1 MMYPIGIQNFEKI
14 RTEDFLYVD
23 KTAEIYKLA
32 KEGRYYFLSRPRRF
46 GKSLLVSTMEAYFS
60 GRKELFSG
68 LAIEKLEAEW
78 KQHPVLHLDLSGVS
92 YTDESVLERVLSD
105 KLAKWETLY
114 GAVNTSDI
122 LGLRFK
128 EVIEAAYNK
137 TGNQVAIL
145 IDEYDKPIIDNLG
158 NEPTLSHLRSTLQG
172 FYSVMKSMDARI
184 RFGFLTGVTKIGK
197 MSVFSGLNN
206 LNDISMIP
214 DYVDICGVSET
225 ELHEYFDESISELSS
240 ANEMSKEEC
249 YVKLKSMYDGYHFC
263 EDSIGIY
270 NPFSLLNTFQNKKFR
285 EYWFETGTPGFLV
298 EVMRKTSFDVT
309 TLENQTVDST
319 LMSNADAIFENPV
332 PYLFQSGY
340 LTITGYNDMFRLYQ
354 LGFPNQ
360 EVKNGFLNCLL
371 KYYVPMSPDMSGTTL
386 IYQLWHSITEGNPKS
401 FMQILSSLFANTSY
415 QIQGETEKDFQYAMY
430 IISALLGEYVQV
442 ERTTSNGRIDLIIQT
457 KEFIYIYPPGIPIV
471 APGEVLK
478 PELVD
483 EIRKYKR
490 KGLPVQ
496 GTADPEVEAV
506 LTVADRENMVNET
519 GKIEG

>member
-1 MMYPIGIQNFEKI
+1 MIYPIGIQNFEKI

-46 GKSLLVSTMEAYFS
+46 GKSLLVSTMEAYFA

-68 LAIEKLEAEW
+68 LAIEKLETEW

-92 YTDESVLERVLSD
+92 YTDEFVLERVLSD

-184 RFGFLTGVTKIGK
+184 CFGFLTGEIKIGK

-371 KYYVPMSPDMSGTTL
+371 KYYVPMSPDMSGPTL

-457 KEFIYIYPPGIPIV
+457 KEFIYIFELKVNADADVALRQIAEKGYARPFEGDSRKLFKIGVNFSIATRRIEDWKIV
-471 APGEVLK
+471 
-478 PELVD
+478 
-483 EIRKYKR
+483 
-490 KGLPVQ
+490 
-496 GTADPEVEAV
+496 
-506 LTVADRENMVNET
+506 
-519 GKIEG
+519 

>member
-1 MMYPIGIQNFEKI
+1 MIYPIGIQNFEKI

-386 IYQLWHSITEGNPKS
+386 IYQLWHSITEGNPKL

-457 KEFIYIYPPGIPIV
+457 KEFIYIFELKVNADADVALRQIAEKGYARPFECDSRKLFKIGVNFSTATRRIEDWKIV
-471 APGEVLK
+471 
-478 PELVD
+478 
-483 EIRKYKR
+483 
-490 KGLPVQ
+490 
-496 GTADPEVEAV
+496 
-506 LTVADRENMVNET
+506 
-519 GKIEG
+519 

>member
-1 MMYPIGIQNFEKI
+1 MIYPIGIQNFEKI
-14 RTEDFLYVD
+14 RMEDFLYVD

-68 LAIEKLEAEW
+68 LAVEKMETEW

-105 KLAKWETLY
+105 KLAKWEALY

-158 NEPTLSHLRSTLQG
+158 NEPTLSRLRSTLQG

-214 DYVDICGVSET
+214 DYVDICGISET

-386 IYQLWHSITEGNPKS
+386 IYQLWHSITEGNPES

-442 ERTTSNGRIDLIIQT
+442 ERATSNGRIDLIIQT
-457 KEFIYIYPPGIPIV
+457 KEFIYIFELKVNADADVALRQIDEKGYARPFEGDSRKLFKIGVDFSTATRRIEDWKIV
-471 APGEVLK
+471 
-478 PELVD
+478 
-483 EIRKYKR
+483 
-490 KGLPVQ
+490 
-496 GTADPEVEAV
+496 
-506 LTVADRENMVNET
+506 
-519 GKIEG
+519 

>member
-1 MMYPIGIQNFEKI
+1 M
-14 RTEDFLYVD
+14 D

-457 KEFIYIYPPGIPIV
+457 KEFIYIFELKVNADADVALRQIDEKGYARPFEGDSRKLFKIGVDFSTATRRIEDWKIV
-471 APGEVLK
+471 
-478 PELVD
+478 
-483 EIRKYKR
+483 
-490 KGLPVQ
+490 
-496 GTADPEVEAV
+496 
-506 LTVADRENMVNET
+506 
-519 GKIEG
+519 

>member
-1 MMYPIGIQNFEKI
+1 MIYPIGIQNFEKI

-214 DYVDICGVSET
+214 DYVDICGVSES

-415 QIQGETEKDFQYAMY
+415 QNQGETEKDFQYAMY

-442 ERTTSNGRIDLIIQT
+442 ERTTSNGRIDLSIQT
-457 KEFIYIYPPGIPIV
+457 KEFIYIFELKVNADADV
-471 APGEVLK
+471 ALRQI
-478 PELVD
+478 D
-483 EIRKYKR
+483 EKGYARPFEGDSRKLFKI
-490 KGLPVQ
+490 GVNFS
-496 GTADPEVEAV
+496 TATRRIEDW
-506 LTVADRENMVNET
+506 
-519 GKIEG
+519 KIL

>member
-1 MMYPIGIQNFEKI
+1 M
-14 RTEDFLYVD
+14 D

-128 EVIEAAYNK
+128 EVIDAAYNK

-158 NEPTLSHLRSTLQG
+158 NEPTLSHLRSALQG

-319 LMSNADAIFENPV
+319 LMSNAEAIFENPV

-371 KYYVPMSPDMSGTTL
+371 KYYVPISPDMSGTTL

-457 KEFIYIYPPGIPIV
+457 KEFIYIFELKVNADADVALRQIDEKGYARPFEGDSRKLFKIGVNFLTATRRIEDWKIV
-471 APGEVLK
+471 
-478 PELVD
+478 
-483 EIRKYKR
+483 
-490 KGLPVQ
+490 
-496 GTADPEVEAV
+496 
-506 LTVADRENMVNET
+506 
-519 GKIEG
+519 

>member
-1 MMYPIGIQNFEKI
+1 MIYPIGIQNFEKI

-457 KEFIYIYPPGIPIV
+457 KEFIYIFELKVNADADADVALRQIDEKGYARPFEGDSRKLFKIGVDFSTATRRIEDWKIV
-471 APGEVLK
+471 
-478 PELVD
+478 
-483 EIRKYKR
+483 
-490 KGLPVQ
+490 
-496 GTADPEVEAV
+496 
-506 LTVADRENMVNET
+506 
-519 GKIEG
+519 

>member
-1 MMYPIGIQNFEKI
+1 MIYPIGIQNFEKI
-14 RTEDFLYVD
+14 RMEDFLYVD

-68 LAIEKLEAEW
+68 LAVEKMETEW

-105 KLAKWETLY
+105 KLAKWEALY

-158 NEPTLSHLRSTLQG
+158 NEPTLSRLRSTLQG

-214 DYVDICGVSET
+214 DYVDICGISET

-457 KEFIYIYPPGIPIV
+457 KEFIYIFELKVNADADVALRQIDEKDYARPFEGDSRKLFKIGVDFSTATRRIEDWKIV
-471 APGEVLK
+471 
-478 PELVD
+478 
-483 EIRKYKR
+483 
-490 KGLPVQ
+490 
-496 GTADPEVEAV
+496 
-506 LTVADRENMVNET
+506 
-519 GKIEG
+519 

>member
-1 MMYPIGIQNFEKI
+1 M
-14 RTEDFLYVD
+14 D

-214 DYVDICGVSET
+214 DYVDICGVSES

-457 KEFIYIYPPGIPIV
+457 KEFIYIFELKVNADADVALRQIDEKGYARPFEGDSRKLFKIGVNFSTATRRIEDWKIV
-471 APGEVLK
+471 
-478 PELVD
+478 
-483 EIRKYKR
+483 
-490 KGLPVQ
+490 
-496 GTADPEVEAV
+496 
-506 LTVADRENMVNET
+506 
-519 GKIEG
+519 

>member
-1 MMYPIGIQNFEKI
+1 MIYPIGIQNFEKI

-92 YTDESVLERVLSD
+92 YTDEFVLERVLSD

-158 NEPTLSHLRSTLQG
+158 NEPALSHLRSTLQG

-457 KEFIYIYPPGIPIV
+457 KEFIYIFELKINADADVALRQIAEKGYARPFEGDSRKLFKIGVNFSTATRRIEDWKIV
-471 APGEVLK
+471 
-478 PELVD
+478 
-483 EIRKYKR
+483 
-490 KGLPVQ
+490 
-496 GTADPEVEAV
+496 
-506 LTVADRENMVNET
+506 
-519 GKIEG
+519 

>member
-1 MMYPIGIQNFEKI
+1 MIYPIGIQNFEKI
-14 RTEDFLYVD
+14 RMEDFLYVD

-68 LAIEKLEAEW
+68 LAVEKMETEW

-105 KLAKWETLY
+105 KLAKWEALY

-158 NEPTLSHLRSTLQG
+158 NEPTLSRLRSTLQG

-214 DYVDICGVSET
+214 DYVDICGISET

-386 IYQLWHSITEGNPKS
+386 IYQLWHSITEGNPES
-401 FMQILSSLFANTSY
+401 FMQILSSLFANISY

-442 ERTTSNGRIDLIIQT
+442 ERATSNGRIDLIIQT
-457 KEFIYIYPPGIPIV
+457 KEFIYIFELKVNADADVALRQIDEKGYARPFEGDSRKLFKIGVDFSTATRRIEDWKIV
-471 APGEVLK
+471 
-478 PELVD
+478 
-483 EIRKYKR
+483 
-490 KGLPVQ
+490 
-496 GTADPEVEAV
+496 
-506 LTVADRENMVNET
+506 
-519 GKIEG
+519 

>member
-1 MMYPIGIQNFEKI
+1 M
-14 RTEDFLYVD
+14 D

-172 FYSVMKSMDARI
+172 FYSVMKSMDSRI

-457 KEFIYIYPPGIPIV
+457 KEFIYIFELKVNADADAALRQIDEKGYARPFEGDSRKLFKIGVNFSTATRRIEDWKIV
-471 APGEVLK
+471 
-478 PELVD
+478 
-483 EIRKYKR
+483 
-490 KGLPVQ
+490 
-496 GTADPEVEAV
+496 
-506 LTVADRENMVNET
+506 
-519 GKIEG
+519 

>member
-1 MMYPIGIQNFEKI
+1 M
-14 RTEDFLYVD
+14 D

-60 GRKELFSG
+60 GRRELFSG

-457 KEFIYIYPPGIPIV
+457 KEFIYIFELKVNADADV
-471 APGEVLK
+471 ALRQI
-478 PELVD
+478 D
-483 EIRKYKR
+483 EKGYARPFEGDSRKLFKI
-490 KGLPVQ
+490 GVNFS
-496 GTADPEVEAV
+496 TA
-506 LTVADRENMVNET
+506 TRR
-519 GKIEG
+519 IEGWKIV

>member
-1 MMYPIGIQNFEKI
+1 MIYPIGIQNFEKI

-68 LAIEKLEAEW
+68 LAVEKMETEW

-105 KLAKWETLY
+105 KLAKWEALY

-158 NEPTLSHLRSTLQG
+158 NEPTLSRLRSTLQG

-214 DYVDICGVSET
+214 DYVDICGISET

-386 IYQLWHSITEGNPKS
+386 IYQLWHSITEGNPES

-442 ERTTSNGRIDLIIQT
+442 ERATSNGCIDLIIQT
-457 KEFIYIYPPGIPIV
+457 KEFVYLFELKVNADADVALRQIDEKGYARPFEGDSRKLFKIGVNFSTATRRIEDWKIV
-471 APGEVLK
+471 
-478 PELVD
+478 
-483 EIRKYKR
+483 
-490 KGLPVQ
+490 
-496 GTADPEVEAV
+496 
-506 LTVADRENMVNET
+506 
-519 GKIEG
+519 

>member
-46 GKSLLVSTMEAYFS
+46 GKSLLVSTMEAYFA

-68 LAIEKLEAEW
+68 LAIEKLETEW

-92 YTDESVLERVLSD
+92 YTDEFVLERVLSD

-319 LMSNADAIFENPV
+319 LMSNAEAIFENPV

-371 KYYVPMSPDMSGTTL
+371 KYYVPMAPDMSGTTL

-415 QIQGETEKDFQYAMY
+415 QIQGETEKDFQYDMY

-457 KEFIYIYPPGIPIV
+457 KEFIYIFELKVNADAGVALRQIDEKGYARPFEGDSRKLFKIGVNFSTATRRIEDWKIV
-471 APGEVLK
+471 
-478 PELVD
+478 
-483 EIRKYKR
+483 
-490 KGLPVQ
+490 
-496 GTADPEVEAV
+496 
-506 LTVADRENMVNET
+506 
-519 GKIEG
+519 

>member
-1 MMYPIGIQNFEKI
+1 MIYPIGIQNFEKI

-92 YTDESVLERVLSD
+92 YTDEFVLERVLSD

-184 RFGFLTGVTKIGK
+184 RFGFLTGVTKIGN

-457 KEFIYIYPPGIPIV
+457 KEFIYIFELKVNADADVALRQIDEKGYARPFEGDSRKLFKIGVNFSTATRRIEDWKIV
-471 APGEVLK
+471 
-478 PELVD
+478 
-483 EIRKYKR
+483 
-490 KGLPVQ
+490 
-496 GTADPEVEAV
+496 
-506 LTVADRENMVNET
+506 
-519 GKIEG
+519 

>member
-1 MMYPIGIQNFEKI
+1 MIYPIGIQNFEKI
-14 RTEDFLYVD
+14 RTEGFLYVD

-46 GKSLLVSTMEAYFS
+46 GKSLLVSTMEAYFA
-60 GRKELFSG
+60 GGKELFSG
-68 LAIEKLEAEW
+68 LAIEKLETEW

-158 NEPTLSHLRSTLQG
+158 NEPTLSRLRSMLQG

-214 DYVDICGVSET
+214 DYVDICGISET

-240 ANEMSKEEC
+240 ANEMSKEDC
-249 YVKLKSMYDGYHFC
+249 YVKLRSMYDGYHFC

-430 IISALLGEYVQV
+430 IITALLGEYVQV

-457 KEFIYIYPPGIPIV
+457 KEFIYIFELKVNADADVALRQINEKGYAKPFEGDSRKLFKIGVNFSTATRRIEDWKIV
-471 APGEVLK
+471 
-478 PELVD
+478 
-483 EIRKYKR
+483 
-490 KGLPVQ
+490 
-496 GTADPEVEAV
+496 
-506 LTVADRENMVNET
+506 
-519 GKIEG
+519 

>member
-1 MMYPIGIQNFEKI
+1 MIYPIGIQNFEKI

-197 MSVFSGLNN
+197 MSIFSGLNN

-457 KEFIYIYPPGIPIV
+457 KEFIYIFELKVNADADVALRQIAEKGYARPFEGDSRKLFKIGVNFSTATRRIEDWKIV
-471 APGEVLK
+471 
-478 PELVD
+478 
-483 EIRKYKR
+483 
-490 KGLPVQ
+490 
-496 GTADPEVEAV
+496 
-506 LTVADRENMVNET
+506 
-519 GKIEG
+519 

>member
-1 MMYPIGIQNFEKI
+1 MIYPIGIQNFEKI

-92 YTDESVLERVLSD
+92 YTDEFVLERVLSD

-214 DYVDICGVSET
+214 AYVDICGVSET

-340 LTITGYNDMFRLYQ
+340 LTITGYNDMFRLYR

-457 KEFIYIYPPGIPIV
+457 KEFIYIFELKVNADADVALRQIDEKGYARPFEGDSRKLFKIGVNFSTATRRIEDWKIV
-471 APGEVLK
+471 
-478 PELVD
+478 
-483 EIRKYKR
+483 
-490 KGLPVQ
+490 
-496 GTADPEVEAV
+496 
-506 LTVADRENMVNET
+506 
-519 GKIEG
+519 

>member
-1 MMYPIGIQNFEKI
+1 MIYPIGIQNFEKI

-32 KEGRYYFLSRPRRF
+32 KEGRYYFMSRPRRF

-214 DYVDICGVSET
+214 DYVDICGVSES

-386 IYQLWHSITEGNPKS
+386 IYQLWHSITEGNPKL

-442 ERTTSNGRIDLIIQT
+442 ERTTGNGRIDLIIQT
-457 KEFIYIYPPGIPIV
+457 KEFIYIFELKVNADADVALRQIDEKGYARPFEGDSRKLFKIGVNFSTATRRIEDWKIV
-471 APGEVLK
+471 
-478 PELVD
+478 
-483 EIRKYKR
+483 
-490 KGLPVQ
+490 
-496 GTADPEVEAV
+496 
-506 LTVADRENMVNET
+506 
-519 GKIEG
+519 

>member
-1 MMYPIGIQNFEKI
+1 MIYPIGIQNFEKI

-128 EVIEAAYNK
+128 EVIEAAYNE

-386 IYQLWHSITEGNPKS
+386 IYQLWHSITEGNPKL

-457 KEFIYIYPPGIPIV
+457 KEFIYIFELKVNADADVALRQIAEKGYARPFECDSRKLFKIGVNFSTATRRIEDWKIV
-471 APGEVLK
+471 
-478 PELVD
+478 
-483 EIRKYKR
+483 
-490 KGLPVQ
+490 
-496 GTADPEVEAV
+496 
-506 LTVADRENMVNET
+506 
-519 GKIEG
+519 

>member
-1 MMYPIGIQNFEKI
+1 M
-14 RTEDFLYVD
+14 D

-340 LTITGYNDMFRLYQ
+340 LTITGYNDMFRLYR

-457 KEFIYIYPPGIPIV
+457 KEFIYIFELKVNADADVALRQIDEKGYARPFEGDSRKLFKIGVNFSTATRRIEDWKIV
-471 APGEVLK
+471 
-478 PELVD
+478 
-483 EIRKYKR
+483 
-490 KGLPVQ
+490 
-496 GTADPEVEAV
+496 
-506 LTVADRENMVNET
+506 
-519 GKIEG
+519 

>member
-1 MMYPIGIQNFEKI
+1 MIYPIGIQNFEKI

-457 KEFIYIYPPGIPIV
+457 KEFIYIFELKVNTDADV
-471 APGEVLK
+471 ALRQI
-478 PELVD
+478 D
-483 EIRKYKR
+483 EKGYARPFEGDSRKLFKI
-490 KGLPVQ
+490 GVNFS
-496 GTADPEVEAV
+496 TATRRIEDW
-506 LTVADRENMVNET
+506 
-519 GKIEG
+519 KIL

>member
-1 MMYPIGIQNFEKI
+1 MIYPIGIQNFEKI

-68 LAIEKLEAEW
+68 LAIEKLETEW

-92 YTDESVLERVLSD
+92 YTDDSVLERVLSD

-457 KEFIYIYPPGIPIV
+457 KEFIYIFELKVNADVDVALRQIDEKGYARPFEGDSRKLFKIGVNFSTATRRIEDWKIV
-471 APGEVLK
+471 
-478 PELVD
+478 
-483 EIRKYKR
+483 
-490 KGLPVQ
+490 
-496 GTADPEVEAV
+496 
-506 LTVADRENMVNET
+506 
-519 GKIEG
+519 

>member
-1 MMYPIGIQNFEKI
+1 M
-14 RTEDFLYVD
+14 D

-92 YTDESVLERVLSD
+92 YTDEIVLERVLSD

-457 KEFIYIYPPGIPIV
+457 KEFIYIFELKVNADADVALWQIDEKGYARPFEGDSRKLFKIGVNFSTATRRIEDWKIV
-471 APGEVLK
+471 
-478 PELVD
+478 
-483 EIRKYKR
+483 
-490 KGLPVQ
+490 
-496 GTADPEVEAV
+496 
-506 LTVADRENMVNET
+506 
-519 GKIEG
+519 

>member
-1 MMYPIGIQNFEKI
+1 MIYPIGIQNFEKI

-92 YTDESVLERVLSD
+92 YTDEFVLERVLSD
-105 KLAKWETLY
+105 KLSKWETLY

-457 KEFIYIYPPGIPIV
+457 KEFIYIFELKVNADADVALRQIAEKGYARPFEGDSRKLFKIGVNFSTATRRIEDWKIV
-471 APGEVLK
+471 
-478 PELVD
+478 
-483 EIRKYKR
+483 
-490 KGLPVQ
+490 
-496 GTADPEVEAV
+496 
-506 LTVADRENMVNET
+506 
-519 GKIEG
+519 

>member
-1 MMYPIGIQNFEKI
+1 M
-14 RTEDFLYVD
+14 D

-214 DYVDICGVSET
+214 DYVDICGISET

-240 ANEMSKEEC
+240 ANEMSKEDC

-457 KEFIYIYPPGIPIV
+457 KEFIYIFELKVNADADVALRQIDEKGYARPFEGDSRKLFKIGVNFSTATRRIEDWKIV
-471 APGEVLK
+471 
-478 PELVD
+478 
-483 EIRKYKR
+483 
-490 KGLPVQ
+490 
-496 GTADPEVEAV
+496 
-506 LTVADRENMVNET
+506 
-519 GKIEG
+519 

>member
-1 MMYPIGIQNFEKI
+1 MIYPIGIQNFEKI

-184 RFGFLTGVTKIGK
+184 RFGFLTGVTKIRK

-457 KEFIYIYPPGIPIV
+457 KEFIYIFELKVNADADVALRQIDEKGYARPFEGDSRKLFKIGVNFSTATRRIEDWKIV
-471 APGEVLK
+471 
-478 PELVD
+478 
-483 EIRKYKR
+483 
-490 KGLPVQ
+490 
-496 GTADPEVEAV
+496 
-506 LTVADRENMVNET
+506 
-519 GKIEG
+519 

>member
-1 MMYPIGIQNFEKI
+1 MIYPIGIQNFEKI

-68 LAIEKLEAEW
+68 LAVEKLEAEW

-225 ELHEYFDESISELSS
+225 ELHECFDESISELSS

-371 KYYVPMSPDMSGTTL
+371 KYYVPISPDMSGTTL

-457 KEFIYIYPPGIPIV
+457 KEFIYIFELKVNADADVALRQIDEKGYARPFEGDSRKLFKIGVNFSTATRRIEDWKIV
-471 APGEVLK
+471 
-478 PELVD
+478 
-483 EIRKYKR
+483 
-490 KGLPVQ
+490 
-496 GTADPEVEAV
+496 
-506 LTVADRENMVNET
+506 
-519 GKIEG
+519 

>member
-1 MMYPIGIQNFEKI
+1 MIYPIGIQNFEKI

-46 GKSLLVSTMEAYFS
+46 GKSLLVSTMESYFS

-263 EDSIGIY
+263 EDSIGVY

-457 KEFIYIYPPGIPIV
+457 KEFIYIFELKVNADADV
-471 APGEVLK
+471 ALRQI
-478 PELVD
+478 D
-483 EIRKYKR
+483 EKGYARPFEGDSRKLFKI
-490 KGLPVQ
+490 GVNFS
-496 GTADPEVEAV
+496 TA
-506 LTVADRENMVNET
+506 TRR
-519 GKIEG
+519 I

>member
-1 MMYPIGIQNFEKI
+1 MIYPIGIQNFEKI
-14 RTEDFLYVD
+14 RMEDFLYVD

-68 LAIEKLEAEW
+68 LAVEKMETEW

-105 KLAKWETLY
+105 KLAKGEALY

-158 NEPTLSHLRSTLQG
+158 NEPTLSRLRSTLQG

-214 DYVDICGVSET
+214 DYVDICGISET

-386 IYQLWHSITEGNPKS
+386 IYQLWHSITEGNPES

-442 ERTTSNGRIDLIIQT
+442 ERATSNGRIDLIIQT
-457 KEFIYIYPPGIPIV
+457 KEFVYLFELKVNADADVALRQIDEKGYARPFEGDSRKLFKIGVNFSTATRRIEDWKIV
-471 APGEVLK
+471 
-478 PELVD
+478 
-483 EIRKYKR
+483 
-490 KGLPVQ
+490 
-496 GTADPEVEAV
+496 
-506 LTVADRENMVNET
+506 
-519 GKIEG
+519 

>member
-1 MMYPIGIQNFEKI
+1 MIYPIGIQNFEKI

-23 KTAEIYKLA
+23 KTAAIYKLA

-46 GKSLLVSTMEAYFS
+46 GKSLLVSTMEAYFA

-68 LAIEKLEAEW
+68 LAIEKLETEW

-105 KLAKWETLY
+105 KLSKWETLY

-319 LMSNADAIFENPV
+319 LMSNAEAIFENPV

-442 ERTTSNGRIDLIIQT
+442 ERATSNGRIDLIIQT
-457 KEFIYIYPPGIPIV
+457 KEFIYIFELKVNADADVALRQIDEKGYARPFEGDSRKLFKIGVNFSTATRRIEDWKIV
-471 APGEVLK
+471 
-478 PELVD
+478 
-483 EIRKYKR
+483 
-490 KGLPVQ
+490 
-496 GTADPEVEAV
+496 
-506 LTVADRENMVNET
+506 
-519 GKIEG
+519 

>member
-1 MMYPIGIQNFEKI
+1 MIYPIGIQNFEKI

-68 LAIEKLEAEW
+68 LAIEKLETEW

-92 YTDESVLERVLSD
+92 YTDEIVLERVLSD

-415 QIQGETEKDFQYAMY
+415 QIQGEIEKDFQYAMY

-457 KEFIYIYPPGIPIV
+457 KEFIYIFELKVNADADVALRQIDEKDYARPFEGDSRKLFKIGVNFSTATRRIEDWKIV
-471 APGEVLK
+471 
-478 PELVD
+478 
-483 EIRKYKR
+483 
-490 KGLPVQ
+490 
-496 GTADPEVEAV
+496 
-506 LTVADRENMVNET
+506 
-519 GKIEG
+519 

>member
-1 MMYPIGIQNFEKI
+1 MIYPIGIQNFEKI

-60 GRKELFSG
+60 GKKELFSG

-415 QIQGETEKDFQYAMY
+415 QIQGETEKDFHYAMY

-442 ERTTSNGRIDLIIQT
+442 ERATSNGRIDLIIQT
-457 KEFIYIYPPGIPIV
+457 KEFIYIFELKVNADADVALRQIDEKGYARPFEGDSRKLFKIGVNFSTATRRIEDWKIV
-471 APGEVLK
+471 
-478 PELVD
+478 
-483 EIRKYKR
+483 
-490 KGLPVQ
+490 
-496 GTADPEVEAV
+496 
-506 LTVADRENMVNET
+506 
-519 GKIEG
+519 

>member
-1 MMYPIGIQNFEKI
+1 MIYPIGIQNFEKI

-46 GKSLLVSTMEAYFS
+46 GKSLLVSTMEAYFA

-68 LAIEKLEAEW
+68 LAIEKLETEW
-78 KQHPVLHLDLSGVS
+78 KQHPVLHLDLSVVS
-92 YTDESVLERVLSD
+92 YTDEFVLERVLSD

-340 LTITGYNDMFRLYQ
+340 LTITGYNDMFRLYR

-457 KEFIYIYPPGIPIV
+457 KEFIYIFELKVNADADVALRQIDEKGYARPFEGDSRKLFKIGVNFSTATRRIEDWKIV
-471 APGEVLK
+471 
-478 PELVD
+478 
-483 EIRKYKR
+483 
-490 KGLPVQ
+490 
-496 GTADPEVEAV
+496 
-506 LTVADRENMVNET
+506 
-519 GKIEG
+519 

>member
-1 MMYPIGIQNFEKI
+1 MIYPIGIQNFEKI

-319 LMSNADAIFENPV
+319 LMSNAEAIFENSV

-442 ERTTSNGRIDLIIQT
+442 ERTTNNGRIDLSIQT
-457 KEFIYIYPPGIPIV
+457 KEFIYIFELKVNADADVALRQIDEKGYARPFEGDSRKLFKIGVNFSTATRRIEDWKIV
-471 APGEVLK
+471 
-478 PELVD
+478 
-483 EIRKYKR
+483 
-490 KGLPVQ
+490 
-496 GTADPEVEAV
+496 
-506 LTVADRENMVNET
+506 
-519 GKIEG
+519 

>member
-1 MMYPIGIQNFEKI
+1 MIYPIGIQNFEKI

-78 KQHPVLHLDLSGVS
+78 NQHPVLHLDLSGVS

-457 KEFIYIYPPGIPIV
+457 KEFIYIFELKVNADADVALRQIDEKGYARPFEGDSRKLFKIGVNFSTATRRIEDWKIV
-471 APGEVLK
+471 
-478 PELVD
+478 
-483 EIRKYKR
+483 
-490 KGLPVQ
+490 
-496 GTADPEVEAV
+496 
-506 LTVADRENMVNET
+506 
-519 GKIEG
+519 